1 MRVVLSYK
9 RSQELRR
16 LRCCCL
22 ALRVQPAAF
31 DEDVGQ
37 LFRLAH
43 HQHVAGVDLYERLH
57 SAKRGNALVLNLC
70 RDGTIT
76 PSEYP
81 RAWHIV
87 GHTAAVN
94 FFYHDGG

>member
-1 MRVVLSYK
+1 MGQHTHD
-9 RSQELRR
+9 RSSGPGLF
-16 LRCCCL
+16 
-22 ALRVQPAAF
+22 VQMATP
-31 DEDVGQ
+31 DQDLCQ
-37 LFRLAH
+37 PFRFAH

-94 FFYHDGG
+94 FFYQDGG